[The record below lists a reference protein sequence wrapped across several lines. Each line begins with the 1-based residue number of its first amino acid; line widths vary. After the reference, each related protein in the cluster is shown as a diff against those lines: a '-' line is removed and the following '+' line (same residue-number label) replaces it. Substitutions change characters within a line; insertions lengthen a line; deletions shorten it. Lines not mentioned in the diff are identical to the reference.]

1 MQRMMYLFHTD
12 SVGMEREDASTV
24 SQQLGKSQ
32 RSGNVKRK
40 KKEKLIFLE
49 KLLELI
55 MWWGPEV

>member
-1 MQRMMYLFHTD
+1 MQRMTYLFHTD
-12 SVGMEREDASTV
+12 SVGMEREDALKV

-32 RSGNVKRK
+32 HSGNVKRK